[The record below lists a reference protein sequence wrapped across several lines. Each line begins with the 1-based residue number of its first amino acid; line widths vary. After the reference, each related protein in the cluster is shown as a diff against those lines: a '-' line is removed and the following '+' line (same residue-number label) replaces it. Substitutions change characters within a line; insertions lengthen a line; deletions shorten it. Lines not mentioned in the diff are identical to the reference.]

1 MWEKY
6 RGQTP
11 FHYCGNNPLIYRDPS
26 GLGEEEVNNAAQKVQ
41 ETMTQIETLAEQNK
55 EKKIEFA
62 ATGVNQADGSV
73 KMSDIVRGNEGEVTT
88 SVSDVDVSIH
98 NHTPYGQ
105 PTTASPGDILKLALY
120 GKQGSIHFVT
130 AGDGNRVAVEI
141 NDVEAARTFA
151 NNQLRVGEVK
161 AVENLGYELA
171 AGMMAV
177 GGKPKNLSIADI
189 PTNLKS
195 KGVAKILDQND
206 TGMSIYVQNKGG
218 TYEKK

>member
-1 MWEKY
+1 
-6 RGQTP
+6 
-11 FHYCGNNPLIYRDPS
+11 
-26 GLGEEEVNNAAQKVQ
+26 
-41 ETMTQIETLAEQNK
+41 MTQIETLAEQNK
-55 EKKIEFA
+55 EKNIEFA
-62 ATGVNQADGSV
+62 ATGVNQADGSI
-73 KMSDIVRGNEGEVTT
+73 KMSDIVRGNEGEATI

-98 NHTPYGQ
+98 NHPPYGQ
-105 PTTASPGDILKLALY
+105 PTTASSGDILKFALY
-120 GKQGSIHFVT
+120 GKLGSIHFVT

-151 NNQLRVGEVK
+151 NKHLKVGEVK

-171 AGMMAV
+171 AGMIAV